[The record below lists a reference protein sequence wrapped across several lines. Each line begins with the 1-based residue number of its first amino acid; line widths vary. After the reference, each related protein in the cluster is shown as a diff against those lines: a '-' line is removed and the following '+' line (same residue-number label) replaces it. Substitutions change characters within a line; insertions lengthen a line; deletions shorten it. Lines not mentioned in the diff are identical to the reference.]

1 MNFIDLDYLVF
12 NIEVVFRSGSFCD
25 VALLCSRA
33 RGVTFCATWP
43 AS

>member
-25 VALLCSRA
+25 VGSLCIRA
-33 RGVTFCATWP
+33 KT
-43 AS
+43 